1 VAVNDQTKKVVGSF
15 LPELDIKDI
24 RQAKGKVGHRIDGQ
38 LDVIAYHR
46 WSIVQRS
53 ALEKQPNITS
63 SRV

>member
-1 VAVNDQTKKVVGSF
+1 
-15 LPELDIKDI
+15 LDIKDI

-46 WSIVQRS
+46 WPIVQRS
-53 ALEKQPNITS
+53 ALEKRPNITS